1 MGGLLAL
8 AFGAGMLAPVNPCG
22 FAVLPAFLAYAV
34 GADTTASGAARAG
47 VATRLAGGLRAG
59 ASLTLG
65 FAGTFTVIGVLL
77 AIGLR
82 SLIGVVPWAA
92 AILGGMLA
100 LAGLAMVTGWRIPL
114 RVPARRSGAPRQGP
128 RGMIAFGAGYAL
140 ASASCTLAVL
150 LSVVTQALATTNVSG
165 VLVTFGAY
173 AAGSAT
179 LLLSLAVFAA
189 FASGVISRFLRR
201 LLPHIN
207 RITGVVLALSG
218 GYLLLYWL
226 PQLLGDGGPGSNAL
240 AGVVGG
246 LAVWIN
252 AHQLLI
258 AAIALGLIVGAAA
271 ITLVQR
277 SRSAPTDVGAD
288 PAEGCC
294 GPHEAGSAPS
304 GADKAGQQSHPHR
317 SR

>member
-1 MGGLLAL
+1 MMGGLLAL

-34 GADTTASGAARAG
+34 GTDTATTGTTRAG
-47 VATRLAGGLRAG
+47 MATRLAGGLRAG
-59 ASLTLG
+59 AALTLG
-65 FAGTFTVIGVLL
+65 FAGTFTLIGTLL
-77 AIGLR
+77 AVGMR

-92 AILGGMLA
+92 AVLGGILA
-100 LAGLAMVTGWRIPL
+100 LAGLAMVAGWHIPL
-114 RVPARRSGAPRQGP
+114 RLPSRTATPRQGP
-128 RGMIAFGAGYAL
+128 MGMITFGAGYAL

-150 LSVVTQALATTNVSG
+150 LSVVTQALASTNFSG

-179 LLLSLAVFAA
+179 LLLTLAVFAA
-189 FASGVISRFLRR
+189 FASSVTTRFLRW
-201 LLPHIN
+201 LLPHMN
-207 RITGVVLALSG
+207 RITGAVLAASG

-240 AGVVGG
+240 AGPVGG

-258 AAIALGLIVGAAA
+258 AAIALGLIVVVAA
-271 ITLVQR
+271 IALAQR
-277 SRSAPTDVGAD
+277 PRSAPTGRGAEPVAD
-288 PAEGCC
+288 CC
-294 GPHEAGSAPS
+294 ETRSATPGVDRAGRTTHT
-304 GADKAGQQSHPHR
+304 DR